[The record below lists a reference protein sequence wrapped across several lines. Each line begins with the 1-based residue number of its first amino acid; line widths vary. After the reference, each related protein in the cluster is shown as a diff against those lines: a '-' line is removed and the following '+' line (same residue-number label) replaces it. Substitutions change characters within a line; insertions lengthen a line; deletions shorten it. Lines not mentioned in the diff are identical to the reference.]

1 MQLFQKLKPFSL
13 FFFFFFD
20 ILEFMLNFERS
31 EKKMT
36 LIAYVFW
43 NLETV
48 KDVVGQVSNKSGFR
62 KP

>member
-13 FFFFFFD
+13 FFFFFD
-20 ILEFMLNFERS
+20 ILEFILNFERS
-31 EKKMT
+31 EKKIT

-43 NLETV
+43 NLQTV
-48 KDVVGQVSNKSGFR
+48 TDVVGQVSNKSGFR